1 MTTYDA
7 TGDAAGTAVPRVRS
21 HRVAKATQVIGEIM
35 LSLGVVLL
43 LLVVYQLFW
52 TGVETHRAQHTI
64 TDDLYAQ
71 WGVIP
76 PGGSGLGVGPAKE
89 PELRQFEEGEGIGF
103 LRIPALGADYAWAVV
118 EGTSL
123 DDLARGP
130 GHYVGTALPGEI
142 GNFAVAGHRA
152 THGAPFAEFDDLSIG
167 DPVVVE
173 TATKWYTYTIFDIQ
187 KPVPIDS
194 MWATAP
200 DPQNPGA
207 APTVAKMTLTT
218 CYPKWASTSRYL
230 VFTELTETLDKAPG
244 VIPAALQT
252 P

>member
-7 TGDAAGTAVPRVRS
+7 TGDAAGTTARARS
-21 HRVAKATQVIGEIM
+21 HLLARTTQVIGELM
-35 LSLGVVLL
+35 LSVGVVLL

-52 TGVETHRAQHTI
+52 TGVETHRAQVSLQ
-64 TDDLYAQ
+64 DDLYSQ
-71 WGVIP
+71 WGIVP
-76 PGGSGLGVGPAKE
+76 PGGSGLGVGPGETPDIA
-89 PELRQFEEGEGIGF
+89 QFQEGDGIGF
-103 LRIPALGADYAWAVV
+103 LRIPALGRDYAWAVV

-152 THGAPFAEFDDLSIG
+152 THGAPFAEFDSLSVG

-173 TATKWYTYTIFDIQ
+173 TSTHWYTYTVFAIQ

-207 APTVAKMTLTT
+207 PPTVAKMTLTT
-218 CYPKWASTSRYL
+218 CWPKWASTARYL
-230 VFTELTETLDKAPG
+230 VFTQLTETLDKAPG
-244 VIPAALQT
+244 IIPAALQT